1 MNDLVDRLRFV
12 FSVSSGAPTLLTEA
26 ADEIE
31 RLRKD
36 AERLDWLQR
45 AADARKVELA
55 KSLFGTG
62 YEIGEW
68 PSMRVTVKSG
78 SLRAAIDAALQ
89 AKEQG

>member
-36 AERLDWLQR
+36 AERYRWLRDAKTDWS
-45 AADARKVELA
+45 DARIVMLYAGPDFDRMAGDELD
-55 KSLFGTG
+55 
-62 YEIGEW
+62 
-68 PSMRVTVKSG
+68 
-78 SLRAAIDAALQ
+78 AAIDAALQ